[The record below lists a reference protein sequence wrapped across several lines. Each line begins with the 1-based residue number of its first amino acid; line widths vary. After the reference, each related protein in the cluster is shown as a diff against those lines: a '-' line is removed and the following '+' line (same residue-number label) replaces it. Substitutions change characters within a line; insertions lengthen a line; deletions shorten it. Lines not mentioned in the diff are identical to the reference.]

1 MGKIPK
7 TREDLVNMYIKS
19 LEEGDIPWEKMWN
32 TSLPENGVSGI
43 KYKGINNLYLSF
55 VAQKRGYKDNRW
67 ITYNQMVKKKWS
79 FIKPAKGQGISVE
92 WWAMKD
98 KKTNKI
104 VSFEEYNKIVDN
116 DPEQEKRFKMSKMN
130 YIVYNGDLIDG
141 LVNSKTESKKE
152 IISNDYIKNIIS
164 NIGVSYKEKG
174 EEAYYN
180 PTKDEVVIPPSKNFK
195 TDSSYY
201 ATQLHE
207 LAHATGHESRLSRNL
222 KDNFGTEGYA
232 KEELRAEISSSFLM
246 QKFHLEED
254 EKHLNNHK
262 GYVKNWLEILQ
273 NNPKELFNAIADS
286 NKIVDYLEEN
296 SIQKDKECLAK
307 EMEYEMEMEMV

>member
-7 TREDLVNMYIKS
+7 TREDLIKMYIQS

-55 VAQKRGYKDNRW
+55 IAQKRGYKDNRW
-67 ITYNQMVKKKWS
+67 ITYNQMVKKKWN
-79 FIKPAKGQGISVE
+79 FIQPAKGQGVSVE
-92 WWAMKD
+92 WWAMKEI
-98 KKTNKI
+98 KTNKI
-104 VSFEEYNKIVDN
+104 ISFEEYNKIIEK
-116 DPEQEKRFKMSKMN
+116 DPELEKKFKMSKMN
-130 YIVYNGDLIDG
+130 YIVYNGDLVDG
-141 LVNSKTESKKE
+141 LVKSKSDVKKE

-164 NIGVSYKEKG
+164 NIGVNYQEKG
-174 EEAYYN
+174 DEAYYN
-180 PTKDEVVIPPSKNFK
+180 PIKDEVVIPPSNTFK
-195 TDSSYY
+195 TDNSYY

-207 LAHATGHESRLSRNL
+207 LAHSTGHESRLSRNL
-222 KDNFGTEGYA
+222 KDSFGTEGYA

-254 EKHLNNHK
+254 EKHLTNHK
-262 GYVKNWLEILQ
+262 GYVKNWLEILK
-273 NNPKELFNAIADS
+273 NNPKELFNAISDS

-296 SIQKDKECLAK
+296 SISKNKDINNELEE
-307 EMEYEMEMEMV
+307 EMEVSI